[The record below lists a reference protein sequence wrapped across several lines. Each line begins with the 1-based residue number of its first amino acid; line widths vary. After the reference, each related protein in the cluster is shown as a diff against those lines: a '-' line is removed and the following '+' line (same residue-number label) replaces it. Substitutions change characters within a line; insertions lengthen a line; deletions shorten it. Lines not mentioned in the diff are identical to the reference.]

1 MALLLRLF
9 ILIIRPV
16 LTLIAMYVLWS
27 FFTRILRPGAQRY
40 EYRRTQPPGGSQ
52 RPSSSESPRS
62 PKDPYAVLGCSPS
75 ASDEEIR
82 KCYREMLGRYHPDK
96 FIGQKLDPEFIR
108 LAERKFQEIQEA
120 YETLRRRRSF

>member
-1 MALLLRLF
+1 MALLRLLF
-9 ILIIRPV
+9 MIIRFLPILV
-16 LTLIAMYVLWS
+16 GLFLLWS
-27 FFTRILRPGAQRY
+27 FFTRTIRPGSGRY
-40 EYRRTQPPGGSQ
+40 EYGRTPPPGGGQ
-52 RPSSSESPRS
+52 RPSSRPFEGPR
-62 PKDPYAVLGCSPS
+62 DPYSVLGCSPS
-75 ASDEEIR
+75 ASDEEIK